1 MDFNQTIEEL
11 TKKAEQG
18 DPESQYILGR
28 KYREGGVDIEDHDK
42 AKYYFLKAA
51 SQNFSPAEFMLGIG
65 EMNEKKAIEWLQKS
79 AFHGYDYAYVE
90 LGKRYFHG
98 RGVRKNCKKAI
109 ECYEKAAE
117 FGDPSIQNE
126 VASIFEYENEIKDY
140 KKALKWYLKSAEQD
154 FPESQEALG
163 GMYEF
168 GEGVAIDYKTA
179 LEWYTKAMDNGSAY
193 AEYRIGILYYYGE
206 GVEVDYKKAKELW
219 EHVSE
224 QTSNSI
230 SHHAKRMLG
239 NLYFDG
245 NGVERDY
252 KKAFDYFKA
261 SVDEGR
267 YNELSSMYMIG
278 QIYEEGLGVEQ
289 NYEQALYWYKQA
301 AGDAYEEFYEVCRNA
316 NLQIIEKPGDYLAQN
331 KLGDIYWDGE
341 IVSQDYKEA
350 FKWYQKAAEQGYYA
364 SQFNLGW
371 MYEHGQYVESD
382 TNQAF
387 YWYKKAADQNHSS
400 AQYKIACMYACGEGV
415 IKNEKLADLW
425 FERAAENYSK
435 SEMDSQKLYEIA
447 DKYYYGNGVSQ
458 NYKKAFKWFKE
469 AAAQDN
475 SSAQFSLADMYW
487 HGDDIEQ
494 DLAQAAKW
502 YEKAAK
508 NGYKDAQYRLGYLY
522 YVGDE
527 LDEIKKD
534 LDKSEYWLNKFQKS
548 DKIVQSDGFFGLMR
562 YEPYK
567 KLENYYFMA
576 NVCEDADYQ
585 CAIAQMYEY
594 GCCGS
599 KKNDKRAIYW
609 YEKAAEQECAEA
621 FSNLGYIY
629 SNDSLFWA
637 REIDLDKAKSYYE
650 KAALLGDYYA
660 QQKLAYLNY
669 EGQWKTEKNPEKAF
683 EWWEKAAQNDGIT
696 QNFIGYMYE
705 NGIIV
710 AQDYK
715 KAKDW
720 YEKANTEKYYIMWAS
735 LQLGIMY
742 LEGKGVNK
750 DYQKAFEYINKAA
763 SFSEDRWNEIICLFE
778 IQLADGGSTRWSSD
792 SPYKK
797 FINEIEKGFAKVKYT
812 LGYLY
817 HKGIGVEVNVCD
829 AYYNYKKAADKGNEQ
844 AISAL
849 KEIVEELE
857 AVANQDNPEA
867 QEYLGDMYYDG
878 IYIEQ
883 NYSKAFINYEKAA
896 NNNQF
901 YAQYCLGHMYE
912 YGQGVEK
919 NIKKAKEWY
928 ELAAKQ
934 NYESAIKALKEIQ
947 KNNQ

>member
-79 AFHGYDYAYVE
+79 ASHGYDYAYLE

-117 FGDPSIQNE
+117 FGNPSIQNE

-163 GMYEF
+163 GIYEF
-168 GEGVAIDYKTA
+168 GKGVAIDSKAA

-219 EHVSE
+219 EHVSK

-239 NLYFDG
+239 NLYFYG

-301 AGDAYEEFYEVCRNA
+301 AGDAYEEFYELCRNA
-316 NLQIIEKPGDYLAQN
+316 SLQIIEKPGDYLAQN
-331 KLGDIYWDGE
+331 KLGDIYWYGE
-341 IVSQDYKEA
+341 IVSEDYKEA
-350 FKWYQKAAEQGYYA
+350 FKWYQKAADQGYYA

-382 TNQAF
+382 TKQAF
-387 YWYKKAADQNHSS
+387 YWYKKSADQDFSS
-400 AQYKIACMYACGEGV
+400 AQYKTACMYASGEGV

-435 SEMDSQKLYEIA
+435 YKTNSEQLYEIA
-447 DKYYYGNGVSQ
+447 DKYYYGDGVSQ
-458 NYKKAFKWFKE
+458 NYKKAFKWFME

-487 HGDDIEQ
+487 HGDGVEQ
-494 DLAQAAKW
+494 DLAQAEKW
-502 YEKAAK
+502 YEKAANKGNRDAMYKLMYMYYDGKGVDK
-508 NGYKDAQYRLGYLY
+508 NEDTSYSWFELIVKTYENIEEFKRNFSLDYDDVSNLKKDYDSAFFDKDSEAQYWLG
-522 YVGDE
+522 
-527 LDEIKKD
+527 
-534 LDKSEYWLNKFQKS
+534 
-548 DKIVQSDGFFGLMR
+548 
-562 YEPYK
+562 
-567 KLENYYFMA
+567 
-576 NVCEDADYQ
+576 
-585 CAIAQMYEY
+585 QMYEE
-594 GCCGS
+594 GKCGV
-599 KKNDKRAIYW
+599 KKNYQRALFW
-609 YEKAAEQECAEA
+609 YNKAAEQNNIKALSYLCDLYSSKDNEIVKYNNKTAFAYCEKAAE
-621 FSNLGYIY
+621 LGYV
-629 SNDSLFWA
+629 SSQV
-637 REIDLDKAKSYYE
+637 DLAYRYYE
-650 KAALLGDYYA
+650 GKGC
-660 QQKLAYLNY
+660 
-669 EGQWKTEKNPEKAF
+669 EKNLVKAI
-683 EWWEKAAQNDGIT
+683 EWWENAANNGDKWSQNRLG
-696 QNFIGYMYE
+696 FMYL
-705 NGIIV
+705 NGIGV
-710 AQDYK
+710 EQDYK
-715 KAKDW
+715 KARKW
-720 YEKANTEKYYIMWAS
+720 YEKASELFIPVDTETHPFIAS
-735 LQLGIMY
+735 LFKQDNGLSCAYDKSQWANLELGLMFFN
-742 LEGKGVNK
+742 GKGVIK
-750 DYQKAFEYINKAA
+750 DY
-763 SFSEDRWNEIICLFE
+763 S
-778 IQLADGGSTRWSSD
+778 LA
-792 SPYKK
+792 KQ
-797 FINEIEKGFAKVKYT
+797 
-812 LGYLY
+812 YL
-817 HKGIGVEVNVCD
+817 
-829 AYYNYKKAADKGNEQ
+829 
-844 AISAL
+844 
-849 KEIVEELE
+849 
-857 AVANQDNPEA
+857 
-867 QEYLGDMYYDG
+867 
-878 IYIEQ
+878 
-883 NYSKAFINYEKAA
+883 EKAA
-896 NNNQF
+896 AVNEDDWNIYAVCFSLRYDSEKTKEDEWFNQACEYGF
-901 YAQYCLGHMYE
+901 AMAQYKM
-912 YGQGVEK
+912 
-919 NIKKAKEWY
+919 
-928 ELAAKQ
+928 
-934 NYESAIKALKEIQ
+934 SA
-947 KNNQ
+947 